1 MSHGNMWNQC
11 LNVDSFDVFVLI
23 FYNLSLEQKYSSP
36 FGEKKKKKKKRGGGG
51 CVCNFYI
58 ILVFLSVKFVDVV

>member
-36 FGEKKKKKKKRGGGG
+36 FGEKKKKKKKRKGWGGGG
-51 CVCNFYI
+51 GGGGVVCVIFT
-58 ILVFLSVKFVDVV
+58 LS